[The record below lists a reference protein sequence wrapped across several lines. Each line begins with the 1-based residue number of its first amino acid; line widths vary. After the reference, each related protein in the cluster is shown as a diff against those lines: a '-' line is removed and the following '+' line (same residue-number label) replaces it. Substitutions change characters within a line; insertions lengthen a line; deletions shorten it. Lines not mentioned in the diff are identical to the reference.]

1 MIVERSLENEFQ
13 DIKEKV
19 WRAYME
25 GNKQLKPCPFCGDTP
40 TITVR
45 QITDEDDCA
54 WWRATI
60 TCDNCGCTFKD
71 DHTYENAI
79 EAELYSSRLVERW
92 NNRIKLK
99 DE

>member
-1 MIVERSLENEFQ
+1 MERSLENELQ

-45 QITDEDDCA
+45 QITDEDGYTI
-54 WWRATI
+54 WRALVA
-60 TCDNCGCTFKD
+60 CDNCGCEMKD
-71 DHTYENAI
+71 NHAYEDVL
-79 EAELYSSRLVERW
+79 EAELYSSRLVDKW
-92 NNRIKLK
+92 NGRVKLK
-99 DE
+99 NG